1 MNEKTVRFRNV
12 LLALVAAATSTA
24 AFGERPV
31 TPEAL
36 ETLKHSLIH
45 RGDGKGRPDN
55 TMEALLYTWAK
66 GYTPESDIRYTKDG
80 KIVAFH
86 DNKYKGKPVDAYTWE
101 QIREWDVGSYRGP
114 QYATCRAPLWETI
127 FTAMEENPV
136 RKMHIDWK
144 DVPPEKVAEMVK
156 AHGLEKQCWF
166 ITNIY
171 GLIKRYKAALP
182 DGQTLHWMN
191 LGNWNYID
199 FDKPGEIDRC
209 EAHMMAFFE
218 KAAAEGFRDIDNVQL
233 HCQVRYDA
241 GGRMRF
247 CPRPELMKKCV
258 ERLHA
263 AGVEASM
270 CVWHEEANRPET
282 YLALWEFGFDSFGT
296 DYPEALY
303 KAVDIIRSRV
313 K

>member
-1 MNEKTVRFRNV
+1 MKHMRICI
-12 LLALVAAATSTA
+12 AAAVVAIALSA
-24 AFGERPV
+24 VASSRRPV
-31 TPEAL
+31 TPESL
-36 ETLKHSLIH
+36 EKLKHSLIH

-86 DNKYKGKPVDAYTWE
+86 DNSLNGKKISDWLWTE
-101 QIREWDVGSYRGP
+101 LRNEDVGSYRGA
-114 QYATCRAPLWETI
+114 QYATCRPPLWKTI
-127 FTAMEENPV
+127 FTAMEENPM
-136 RKMHIDWK
+136 RKVHIDWK

-166 ITNIY
+166 ITREY
-171 GLIKRYKAALP
+171 DLVKRYKKALP
-182 DGQTLHWMN
+182 AGQTLHWMN
-191 LGNWNYID
+191 LGNWGRID
-199 FDKPGEIDRC
+199 FAKLGETDKA
-209 EAHMMAFFE
+209 EAYEMALFE
-218 KAAAEGFRDIDNVQL
+218 KAAAENFRDIDNVQL

-241 GGRMRF
+241 DGKPTF
-247 CPRPELMKKCV
+247 CPKPETLCKCV

-263 AGVEASM
+263 AGIEASM

-303 KAVDIIRSRV
+303 KAVEVLSR
-313 K
+313 

>member
-171 GLIKRYKAALP
+171 GLIKRYKAVLP

-218 KAAAEGFRDIDNVQL
+218 KAAAEDFRDIDNVQL

-270 CVWHEEANRPET
+270 CVWQEEADRPET

-303 KAVDIIRSRV
+303 KAVDILRSRV